1 MTHRGT
7 VLPLSEKDLLELR
20 RRRRDIALGGG
31 EDKHA
36 KRRGKG
42 LFSARERLAMLFQ
55 PGTFQ
60 EVGMHARHRGAGDTD
75 LPADGV
81 VTGTGYVNGELV
93 AAFAQDFTVAAGT
106 LGKMHAEKVVD
117 LMKYATQ
124 TGIPLVAFQDSGG
137 ARIQE
142 AVDALSGY
150 GEVFY
155 WNVLSSGVIPQIAVI
170 CGPCAGGAAYSPA
183 LMDFVIM
190 TETHSQMFITGPE
203 VIRAVTGRATSLDE
217 IGSAAVHAQVSGNA
231 HFVAAD
237 DQDAIRLVAELLS
250 FLPANNSEDPP
261 HEIRP
266 DLALGR
272 DDKMNNLVPD
282 DPSTPMDVRA
292 VIGRLDDDSR
302 FLEVHAGFAQNL
314 IVGIAR
320 IEGMVVG
327 LIANN
332 PFHVAGALDI
342 DASDK
347 GARFVRF
354 CNCFN
359 IPLVTLVDVPGFLP
373 GVEQERGGII
383 RHGAKMLFAYASS
396 TVPKLTV
403 ILRKAYGGSYLA
415 MCSQEMG
422 ADFVYAWPNAEIAVM
437 GGEGAVNILHR
448 REIQDA
454 DDPAARR
461 AELVQEYRE
470 EFASPYLSA
479 ARGQLA
485 VHLRTTDCHRARGP
499 DRARIPAGL
508 SRQERSPRAAPHDPH
523 GTGHV
528 GGERRCAHP
537 GGRHHRHPVHRP
549 TRLLDR

>member
-1 MTHRGT
+1 M
-7 VLPLSEKDLLELR
+7 PLSEKDLLELR
-20 RRRRDIALGGG
+20 RRRRDVALGGG

-36 KRRGKG
+36 RRRGKG

-60 EVGMHARHRGAGDTD
+60 EVGMHARHRSTAGDLD

-117 LMKYATQ
+117 LMKYAT
-124 TGIPLVAFQDSGG
+124 
-137 ARIQE
+137 
-142 AVDALSGY
+142 
-150 GEVFY
+150 
-155 WNVLSSGVIPQIAVI
+155 PQIAVI

-203 VIRAVTGRATSLDE
+203 VIRAVTGRTTSLDE

-237 DQDAIRLVAELLS
+237 DQDAIRIVAELLS

-261 HEIRP
+261 HDIRP
-266 DLALGR
+266 DLALMR
-272 DDKMNNLVPD
+272 DDNMNFLVPD

-292 VIGRLDDDSR
+292 VIGRLVDDSR

-314 IVGIAR
+314 IVGFAR

-327 LIANN
+327 LIANQ
-332 PFHVAGALDI
+332 PMHLAGALDI

-448 REIQDA
+448 KEIQEA
-454 DDPAARR
+454 EDPTARR

-470 EFASPYLSA
+470 EYASPYLSA
-479 ARGQLA
+479 ARGYI
-485 VHLRTTDCHRARGP
+485 TDV
-499 DRARIPAGL
+499 IEPA
-508 SRQERSPRAAPHDPH
+508 ETRAALALSLRKTLTKSELRPPKKH
-523 GTGHV
+523 GNI
-528 GGERRCAHP
+528 P
-537 GGRHHRHPVHRP
+537 
-549 TRLLDR
+549 L